1 MELLPLVLA
10 APLLAWMAY
19 SDLRFMRIPNWLV
32 LGIVVVF
39 VVCLPFLSMVSITS
53 RVIAAVCLLGIG
65 FVTFAAGLFGGGD
78 VKVLSALML
87 LIPPG
92 TRVEFAMLF
101 SVAMLLGIA
110 VVLTVRLAP
119 AASRS
124 GWVGVRAKGMFPMGI
139 SISLAG
145 LMHPFLVSTLAG

>member
-32 LGIVVVF
+32 LGIVVIF
-39 VVCLPFLSMVSITS
+39 VVCLPVLPMASVTS
-53 RVIAAVCLLGIG
+53 RVIAAACVLGIG

-92 TRVEFAMLF
+92 TRVEFALLF

-110 VVLTVRLAP
+110 VVLTMRLAP
-119 AASRS
+119 AAARS

-145 LMHPFLVSTLAG
+145 LMHPVMVSALAG